1 MKALALVTHNNDKQ
15 NKWLFDRI
23 LAMIAYDVEL
33 RIIFIHD
40 GCKQL
45 IENKIWKALP
55 IYGVDEIY
63 DFDATIQRHECLL
76 CSKRISSAELKN
88 MVAQAD
94 IIL

>member
-1 MKALALVTHNNDKQ
+1 MKVLALVTDNNDKRVR
-15 NKWLFDRI
+15 WLFDRI

-33 RIIFIHD
+33 RIIFIND

-45 IENKIWKALP
+45 IDNKIWKALSM
-55 IYGVDEIY
+55 YGVDEIY

-76 CSKRISSAELKN
+76 QSKRISSTELKS
-88 MVAQAD
+88 MIKQAD